1 MFQNINEY
9 IEQERKQE
17 TSNKWSELIKRNNII
32 LYIISFMLS
41 LVGVGTEFSLF
52 SIGILGAC
60 FSSSVPLIG
69 IVIATLLGNVIK
81 FGVSGGVECLLTIL
95 VFFAS
100 IFIIKPRYNLEER
113 NEKIKIGKNI
123 FISVVLVQIV
133 SAMFTVF
140 TFYDLLV
147 SLTYGIVTLAFY
159 KIFTNSISTIE
170 NFGEKRAFSIEEVIG
185 TSLLLSIAVSAF
197 GDLSILG
204 FSIRNVISILIVLVL
219 GWKNGILV
227 GATSGIT
234 TGVTLGIITGGDP
247 IIIAAYAISGMI
259 AGVLNRFGKIGV
271 ILGFCIGNVV
281 LAYASNGYTIELI
294 YFKEIL
300 LASIMLLAIPN
311 NIKIDI
317 EQFTGIE
324 KLLPISRERSLTK
337 EKETVEKLN
346 NVSET
351 IKEMANTYSKENE
364 NSEIEL
370 EEKEENKQIFIDE
383 LLNNLEPYKDNLLY
397 EDIAN
402 VDGKIIDKIFSL
414 LLEKQEIDRKELL
427 QIFADC
433 NSYIVGFNDKEVSK
447 YLEENILQILRAI
460 NVSYKISKNNFI
472 WKKKMEENKKNIE
485 AQLKG
490 VSKVISGIAKDI
502 ESNST
507 QEKNYTK
514 YEVEIVELLKQKE
527 IEIEEVSISKK
538 DRYVINIFTKKAE
551 DTNIIENILTK
562 VLKEKIIL
570 NEENSKLTNLIF
582 ISDDRYV
589 LGFATAGANKSQS
602 EESGDNFINLRL
614 KDGKYLIALSDG
626 IGSGRKANESS
637 MQALA
642 MLQNLLSSGFDKNS
656 SIELIT
662 TTLISKNEEIFAT
675 LDVAIIDLYNG
686 TIEFIKSGACPTYIK
701 KNKKV
706 QIIKSNTLP
715 AGMINQ
721 DNIQIFDTDI
731 QKEEIMLMCTD
742 GILDSNIEYKNK
754 ELWIKYLLEDLETKN
769 TKKIA
774 DILLNE
780 AIDNNF
786 GKTKDDMTVVVCKFM
801 DKDTEK

>member
-41 LVGVGTEFSLF
+41 LVGVGTGFSLF

-95 VFFAS
+95 VFFVS

-159 KIFTNSISTIE
+159 KIFTNSIATIE

-433 NSYIVGFNDKEVSK
+433 NSYIVGFDDKEVSK

-570 NEENSKLTNLIF
+570 NEENSKPTNLIF